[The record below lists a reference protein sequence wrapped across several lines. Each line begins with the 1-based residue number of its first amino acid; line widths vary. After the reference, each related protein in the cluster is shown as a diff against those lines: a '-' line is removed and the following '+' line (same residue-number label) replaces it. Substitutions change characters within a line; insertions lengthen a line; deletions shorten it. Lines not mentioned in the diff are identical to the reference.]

1 MNAAFSYLSEIGA
14 KNESDIYIYK
24 KKGENP
30 ANCAQSY
37 SEASLIRFSTLDSQR
52 KSSKNGRGEWRR
64 EEEEGGSCS
73 VGRSVG

>member
-1 MNAAFSYLSEIGA
+1 MNAAFSYLNEIGA
-14 KNESDIYIYK
+14 KNVRY

-52 KSSKNGRGEWRR
+52 KSRKTAKESGEERR
-64 EEEEGGSCS
+64 RKGAAAVWAGL
-73 VGRSVG
+73 